1 MDTSELL
8 NARTYL
14 IEQFRKELL
23 GPGSEISYPDAEHE
37 IITDLP
43 EVRYSVGILYPQ
55 RNPIGSDNDVP
66 DDISEQEKNLDLM
79 EAHDDQADQ
88 LSEEDDDDSVSE
100 VTHGENALDERE
112 TLSLD
117 DEIGLSTQ
125 NLPSSMGLTF
135 FLRHNPSELEV
146 ALSFGTYVKTQT
158 TDCCLPFTPDYED
171 YSIPPLFAP
180 YIEFDKEHSVLRLKT
195 QLTRSD
201 VYKIKDTDQVDD
213 PRLIDAA
220 FRLCNQL
227 GRSGFIRVPHTLP
240 IRLVFSENM
249 ASSTEIDGT
258 KLKLTAI
265 KKRTEEGFFAV
276 TVLLVNEATGKYNG
290 LNSIFQPEIVI
301 DSARLENEFVEY
313 AESSFG
319 ASKDQEAATL
329 ALLYRNKH
337 IYATG
342 HGVSV
347 SWEITDGH
355 GIIKSDYMPL
365 HTVAQMDFDNHD
377 TQVPDQAFQMKY
389 LSDLDATER
398 ADKLAALNEIVESY
412 GRWITNP
419 NDPDAPGIEQIAN
432 TLPDCHSEAAFR
444 HLAQCKE
451 AYRRMK
457 AGIQTLSETDKAY
470 AAFLLA
476 NRAMLMQRIHMG
488 IQSHESFP
496 DNPKLQAY
504 MADLD
509 YYHAD
514 AYYPGAK
521 EPAWRPFQLAF
532 LLMSVNSIVN
542 PALPERDLVDLIWF
556 PTGGGKTE
564 AYLGL
569 TAFTIF
575 YRRMAYPGESG
586 GTTVIMRYTLRL
598 LASQQFVRAGTL
610 ICACEA
616 IRRDSAGKRKYPS
629 YDLGAESIT
638 IGLWIGGTHTPNRN
652 TGTYGCAQEH
662 MDELNNANAKS
673 LKDAKD
679 RHNKFQILKCP
690 WCGTKLVREV
700 DSTGKKL
707 VGRWGYDMEDRQHF
721 YMHCPQ
727 EGCLFELKLPIQVVD
742 EELYAHPP
750 TLLFGTVDKFAMMA
764 WNGAVASFFG
774 SYSENRAPELI
785 IQDELHLISGPLGT
799 MVGLYEAAIDKLCSK
814 KGVHPKIVASTATI
828 RRAKDQCASLYNR
841 EVRQFPPPGLDAED
855 SYFSRE
861 APPDEK
867 PGRIYLGVMPAGK
880 TKAMMEVRLIST
892 ILQRVHMMPFSDGV
906 KDKFWTLATYF
917 NSLRDLGKCSTLVD
931 DDVKDNIRRMA
942 YRFGRRSGAR
952 PTGAASELTSR
963 VSTTQLNDTLDRLEH
978 LTYSE
983 ENQKN
988 RKYAIGV
995 LLATNMI
1002 SVGVDV
1008 DRLNIML
1015 LVGQP
1020 KLTSEYIQASSRVGR
1035 TYPGI
1040 AVVLYDGS
1048 KSRDRSHYEQ
1058 FNAYHDSFY
1067 KYVEPTG
1074 LTPFS
1079 KPARDRAM
1087 HAVAI
1092 SLMRLAHG
1100 FVADESAAMFDKDI
1114 PTVKQT
1120 QDYILQRAREI
1131 NDRMDFPLSDE
1142 TPAIEQELAEFW
1154 EKWAEDLAA
1163 AGEENFRFGYRYIM
1177 TPPTGDARRLIKPFG
1192 SGHDQAIDT
1201 PISMRNVDQS
1211 IASNIIVWGDDVE

>member
-8 NARTYL
+8 KARTYL
-14 IEQFRKELL
+14 VEQFRKELL

-55 RNPIGSDNDVP
+55 RNPIGLDNDVP
-66 DDISEQEKNLDLM
+66 DDISEQEENSNQVEDPGV
-79 EAHDDQADQ
+79 QAEE
-88 LSEEDDDDSVSE
+88 LLEEDGDTSASE
-100 VTHGENALDERE
+100 VTHGENEIDERE

-135 FLRHNPSELEV
+135 FLRHDPAELEV
-146 ALSFGTYVKTQT
+146 LLSFGTYKKTRI
-158 TDCCLPFTPDYED
+158 TDCCLPFTPSYDD
-171 YSIPPLFAP
+171 YSIHPLFDP

-201 VYKIKDTDQVDD
+201 VYRIKDTDQVEDL
-213 PRLIDAA
+213 RLIDAA
-220 FRLCNQL
+220 FRLCNQF
-227 GRSGFIRVPHTLP
+227 GKSGFIRVPHSLP
-240 IRLVFSENM
+240 VRLVFSGNV
-249 ASSTEIDGT
+249 ADCTDIDGT

-265 KKRTEEGFFAV
+265 KKLTEEGIFAV
-276 TVLLVNEATGKYNG
+276 TLLLVNEATGKYNG
-290 LNSIFQPEIVI
+290 LNSIFQPEIAV
-301 DSARLENEFVEY
+301 DSARLDNEFMEY
-313 AESSFG
+313 TQGAFG
-319 ASKDQEAATL
+319 AAKDQEAAAL

-337 IYATG
+337 TYATG

-347 SWEITDGH
+347 SWEIMDGQ
-355 GIIKSDYMPL
+355 GIIKSDYMPV
-365 HTVAQMDFDNHD
+365 HAVAQMDFDNHD
-377 TQVPDQAFQMKY
+377 PQVPDKVFQMKY
-389 LSDLDATER
+389 LSDLDATGKE
-398 ADKLAALNEIVESY
+398 DKLAALNEIVESY

-419 NDPDAPGIEQIAN
+419 DDSAAPGIEQIAA
-432 TLPDCHSEAAFR
+432 TLSDHHSEAASR
-444 HLAQCKE
+444 HLTQCKE

-457 AGIQTLSETDKAY
+457 AGLQTLSENDKAY

-488 IQSHESFP
+488 IQSRESLP
-496 DNPKLQAY
+496 DDPELQEY
-504 MADLD
+504 MAALD
-509 YYHAD
+509 YYHAE
-514 AYYPGAK
+514 AYYPGGR

-532 LLMSVNSIVN
+532 LLMSVNSIVT
-542 PALPERDLVDLIWF
+542 PELPERDIVDLIWF

-575 YRRMAYPGESG
+575 YRRMAYPGEYG

-616 IRRDSAGKRKYPS
+616 IRKDSARKKKYPS
-629 YDLGAESIT
+629 YDLGAEPIT

-652 TGTYGCAQEH
+652 TGADDCAEKH
-662 MDELNNANAKS
+662 LGELNSATAKS
-673 LKDAKD
+673 LKYAKD

-690 WCGTKLVREV
+690 WCGTKLVKEV
-700 DSTGKKL
+700 DSTGKRL
-707 VGRWGYDMEDRQHF
+707 VGQWGYEMKDRKHF
-721 YMHCPQ
+721 FMRCPQ
-727 EGCLFELKLPIQVVD
+727 EHCLFELELPIQVVD
-742 EELYAHPP
+742 EELYGNPP

-799 MVGLYEAAIDKLCSK
+799 MVGLYEAAIAKLCSK
-814 KGVHPKIVASTATI
+814 KGVRPKIVASTATI

-861 APPDEK
+861 ASLDEK
-867 PGRIYLGVMPAGK
+867 PGRIYVGVMPAGK

-892 ILQRVHMMPFSDGV
+892 ILQRVHMMPFSDEV

-942 YRFGRRSGAR
+942 YRFGRRNGAR

-1035 TYPGI
+1035 TYPGM

-1058 FNAYHDSFY
+1058 FHAYHDSFY

-1100 FVADESAAMFDKDI
+1100 FVADESAAMFDKDL
-1114 PTVKQT
+1114 PAVKEV

-1142 TPAIEQELAEFW
+1142 TPAIEQELADFW
-1154 EKWAEDLAA
+1154 EKWAGDLAA

-1177 TPPTGDARRLIKPFG
+1177 TPPSGDARRLIKSFG

-1201 PISMRNVDQS
+1201 PTSMRNVDQS
-1211 IASNIIVWGDDVE
+1211 IASNIIVWE

>member
-8 NARTYL
+8 SARAYL
-14 IEQFRKELL
+14 VEQFRKELL

-55 RNPIGSDNDVP
+55 RNPIGLDNDVP
-66 DDISEQEKNLDLM
+66 DDVSEQGETLNQV
-79 EAHDDQADQ
+79 EEPADQAEQ
-88 LSEEDDDDSVSE
+88 LLEEDGDISVSE
-100 VTHGENALDERE
+100 VIHGENAIDERE

-135 FLRHNPSELEV
+135 FLRHDPSELEV
-146 ALSFGTYVKTQT
+146 SLSFGTYKKART
-158 TDCCLPFTPDYED
+158 TDCCLPFTPSYEN
-171 YSIPPLFAP
+171 YSIHPLFDP
-180 YIEFDKEHSVLRLKT
+180 YIEFDNEHSVLRLKT

-201 VYKIKDTDQVDD
+201 VYRIKETDQVEDL
-213 PRLIDAA
+213 RLIDAA

-227 GRSGFIRVPHTLP
+227 GRSGFIRIPHSLLV
-240 IRLVFSENM
+240 RLVFSENV
-249 ASSTEIDGT
+249 AGCTDIDGT

-265 KKRTEEGFFAV
+265 KKQTEEGFFAV
-276 TVLLVNEATGKYNG
+276 TILLVNEATGKYNG

-301 DSARLENEFVEY
+301 DSARLKNEFVEY
-313 AESSFG
+313 TQSAFG
-319 ASKDQEAATL
+319 AAKDQESATL

-337 IYATG
+337 TYATG

-347 SWEITDGH
+347 SWEITGGQ
-355 GIIKSDYMPL
+355 GIIKSDYMPV

-377 TQVPDQAFQMKY
+377 TQVPDKAFQMKY
-389 LSDLDATER
+389 LSDLDTAEK

-419 NDPDAPGIEQIAN
+419 DDPDAPGIEQVAA
-432 TLPDCHSEAAFR
+432 TLSDRHSEAAGR
-444 HLAQCKE
+444 HLVQCKE

-457 AGIQTLSETDKAY
+457 AGIQTLSDNSKAY

-488 IQSHESFP
+488 IQSRESLP
-496 DNPKLQAY
+496 DNLELQAY
-504 MADLD
+504 MAALD
-509 YYHAD
+509 YYHAE
-514 AYYPGAK
+514 AYYPGAR

-542 PALPERDLVDLIWF
+542 PDLPERDLVDLIWF

-569 TAFTIF
+569 AAFTIF
-575 YRRMAYPGESG
+575 YRRMAYSGESG

-616 IRRDSAGKRKYPS
+616 IRKDSAGKKKYPS
-629 YDLGAESIT
+629 YDLGTEPIT

-652 TGTYGCAQEH
+652 TGTQGCAQEH
-662 MDELNNANAKS
+662 LEELNRASARS
-673 LKDAKD
+673 LRDAKD

-707 VGRWGYDMEDRQHF
+707 VGQWGYEMKDGKHF
-721 YMHCPQ
+721 YMRCPQ
-727 EGCLFELKLPIQVVD
+727 EYCLFESRLPIQVVD
-742 EELYAHPP
+742 EELYENPP
-750 TLLFGTVDKFAMMA
+750 TLLFGTVDKFVMMA

-774 SYSENRAPELI
+774 SYSKNRAPELI

-799 MVGLYEAAIDKLCSK
+799 MVGLYEAAIDKLCSQ
-814 KGVHPKIVASTATI
+814 KGVCPKIVASTATI

-861 APPDEK
+861 ASLDEK
-867 PGRIYLGVMPAGK
+867 PGRIYVGVMPAGK

-892 ILQRVHMMPFSDGV
+892 ILQRVHMMPFDDEI

-942 YRFGRRSGAR
+942 YRFGRRNGAR
-952 PTGAASELTSR
+952 PTGSASELTSR

-1035 TYPGI
+1035 TYPGM

-1058 FNAYHDSFY
+1058 FHAYHDSFY

-1092 SLMRLAHG
+1092 SLMRLAYN
-1100 FVADESAAMFDKDI
+1100 FVPDESAAMFDKDL
-1114 PTVKQT
+1114 PAVKEI
-1120 QDYILQRAREI
+1120 QDYIIRRAREI

-1142 TPAIEQELAEFW
+1142 TPAIEQELVDFW
-1154 EKWAEDLAA
+1154 EKWSEDLAA
-1163 AGEENFRFGYRYIM
+1163 AGEENFRFGYRYII
-1177 TPPTGDARRLIKPFG
+1177 TPPSGDARRLIRSFG

-1201 PISMRNVDQS
+1201 PTSMRNVDQS
-1211 IASNIIVWGDDVE
+1211 IASNIIVWE

>member
-1 MDTSELL
+1 MDVFELQG
-8 NARTYL
+8 ARAYL

-55 RNPIGSDNDVP
+55 RNPIGLDNDVS
-66 DDISEQEKNLDLM
+66 DNFSAQEENLDLI
-79 EAHDDQADQ
+79 ETHTDQTNQ
-88 LSEEDDDDSVSE
+88 LWTNDDSVSE
-100 VTHGENALDERE
+100 VIHGENAVDEHE
-112 TLSLD
+112 TSSLN

-135 FLRHNPSELEV
+135 FLRHDPSELEV
-146 ALSFGTYVKTQT
+146 SLSFGTYKKTRVR
-158 TDCCLPFTPDYED
+158 DCCLPFTPTYEN
-171 YSIPPLFAP
+171 YSIPPLFEP
-180 YIEFDKEHSVLRLKT
+180 YIEFDKECSVLRLKT

-201 VYKIKDTDQVDD
+201 VYRIKNTDQVEDL
-213 PRLIDAA
+213 RLIDAA

-227 GRSGFIRVPHTLP
+227 GRSGFIRMPHSLP
-240 IRLVFSENM
+240 IKLAFSGNVAGCM
-249 ASSTEIDGT
+249 DIDGT

-265 KKRTEEGFFAV
+265 KKRTEGGFFSV
-276 TVLLVNEATGKYNG
+276 TILLVNGATGKYNG
-290 LNSIFQPEIVI
+290 LNSIFQPEIAI
-301 DSARLENEFVEY
+301 DSACLGNEFVEY
-313 AESSFG
+313 TQSAFGSSN
-319 ASKDQEAATL
+319 DQEAAAL

-337 IYATG
+337 TYATG

-347 SWEITDGH
+347 SWEIIDGH
-355 GIIKSDYMPL
+355 GIIKSDYMPV
-365 HTVAQMDFDNHD
+365 HTVAQTDFDNHD
-377 TQVPDQAFQMKY
+377 ARVPNKAFQMKY
-389 LSDLDATER
+389 LSDLDTTEK

-419 NDPDAPGIEQIAN
+419 DNPDAPGIEQIAT
-432 TLPDCHSEAAFR
+432 TLPNCHSGASA
-444 HLAQCKE
+444 HHIAQCKE
-451 AYRRMK
+451 AYQRMK
-457 AGIQTLSETDKAY
+457 DGIQTLFENDKAY
-470 AAFLLA
+470 AAFLLS
-476 NRAMLMQRIHMG
+476 NRAMLMQRIHIG
-488 IQSHESFP
+488 IQSQECLP
-496 DNPKLQAY
+496 DNFELQAY
-504 MADLD
+504 MANLD
-509 YYHAD
+509 YYHAET
-514 AYYPGAK
+514 YYPRSM

-542 PALPERDLVDLIWF
+542 PELPERDLVDLIWF

-569 TAFTIF
+569 SAFTIF
-575 YRRMAYPGESG
+575 YRRMAYPTKSG

-616 IRRDSAGKRKYPS
+616 IRKDSAGKKKYPS
-629 YDLGAESIT
+629 YDLGTEPIS

-652 TGTYGCAQEH
+652 MGSQGCAQEH
-662 MDELNNANAKS
+662 LEELNKASARS
-673 LKDAKD
+673 LRDAKD

-690 WCGTKLVREV
+690 WCGTKLVKEV
-700 DSTGKKL
+700 DPTGKKL
-707 VGRWGYDMEDRQHF
+707 VGQWGYAMKDGKHF
-721 YMHCPQ
+721 FMHCPQ
-727 EGCLFELKLPIQVVD
+727 ERCLFESKLPIQVVD
-742 EELYAHPP
+742 EELYEHPP

-774 SYSENRAPELI
+774 SYSENRTPELI

-799 MVGLYEAAIDKLCSK
+799 MVGLYEAAIDRLCSK
-814 KGVHPKIVASTATI
+814 KGVRPKIVASTATI

-861 APPDEK
+861 APLDKK
-867 PGRIYLGVMPAGK
+867 PGRIYVGVMPAGK

-892 ILQRVHMMPFSDGV
+892 ILQRVHMMPFSDEV
-906 KDKFWTLATYF
+906 KDKFWTLTAYF

-978 LTYSE
+978 LTYSK
-983 ENQKN
+983 ENQEK

-1035 TYPGI
+1035 TYPGMAI
-1040 AVVLYDGS
+1040 VLYDGS

-1058 FNAYHDSFY
+1058 FDAYHNSFY

-1092 SLMRLAHG
+1092 SLMRLAYG
-1100 FVADESAAMFDKDI
+1100 FTTDESAAMFDKDA
-1114 PTVKQT
+1114 PAVKEI

-1131 NDRMDFPLSDE
+1131 NDRMDFSLSDE
-1142 TPAIEQELAEFW
+1142 TPAIEQELTNFW
-1154 EKWAEDLAA
+1154 EKWVEDLVI

-1177 TPPTGDARRLIKPFG
+1177 TPPTGDARRLIKSFG

-1201 PISMRNVDQS
+1201 PTSMRNVDQS
-1211 IASNIIVWGDDVE
+1211 IASNIILWGDDVG